1 MSLKLRLLFAMVS
14 TIVLALVAMAYMSV
28 SIAVRDSTEALTNS
42 VSERL
47 SSQTIQTKAL
57 ISDYFS
63 FIESQIRAKSY
74 ALDTVEASSGFS
86 QAFLGYKDERAEL
99 STSEMQTL
107 VDYYDV
113 DFAGQYNS
121 SHKIKLAGV
130 SGVIDQFTSTAQTLQ
145 HDFIAA
151 SPYPLGEKDSLT
163 DLDNGT
169 AYNQYHNKYH
179 ESFRQFLQE
188 FGYYD
193 IFIVDAKT
201 GDIVYSVFKELDFAT
216 NLVSG
221 PYANTGIGEVFSSA
235 VAASDPNAVFFSDFK
250 IYRPSYDALAGFA
263 ATQIVENGEVT
274 GVLIFQMPLDRIS
287 RIMTH
292 EGKWADSGFGASGET
307 YLVTKEGKLLSESR
321 FFIEDKQGY
330 INAIKNKYPLAA
342 DKANALDTSVGV
354 QPVESSSAKNALA
367 GKSGFHTI
375 LDYRDIEVFS
385 NYTQLII
392 GGVSY
397 ALIAEVDVAEALAP
411 ATELG
416 SSLTVNAIQQSIIL
430 IVIGVIVS
438 FWFSAKIIRPLNQLA
453 KACHNLTEG
462 EGDLTVKL
470 QSSKIPEI
478 DNISTEFNLFIEQ
491 IRLII
496 KQMKDNANALKQSS
510 GKLSEITY
518 NTLEVT
524 KKQKQETQSVS
535 AAMVELVA
543 TGEDVQ
549 KSTADTR
556 KQSGAAVNGLNENM
570 ERAELAASNIKLLI
584 QLVGD
589 SSNIIDQL
597 KGEVNQITSSLGVI
611 TSIADQT
618 NLLAL
623 NAAIEAARA
632 GEAGRG
638 FSVVADEVRTLATR
652 SQENTNEIG
661 KVVEG
666 MNQSS
671 IRSVG
676 AMERASQAA
685 DGGVHLVDVLTTAMN
700 ELMTTM
706 DKMIVLT
713 ETVSEAVV
721 KQTATSKAV
730 EGNVATIDGLSVA
743 IEQSTSEI
751 NDSATELQRLGQ
763 DTHQLIERFK
773 V

>member
-1 MSLKLRLLFAMVS
+1 MSLKLRLLFTMVS
-14 TIVLALVAMAYMSV
+14 TIVVALVVMAYMSV
-28 SIAVRDSTEALTNS
+28 SIAVKGSTEALTNS

-74 ALDTVEASSGFS
+74 ALDTVEASSAFS
-86 QAFLGYKDERAEL
+86 LSFSGYKDEREEL
-99 STSEMQTL
+99 SNSEMQTL

-113 DFAGQYNS
+113 DFTGQYNS

-130 SGVIDQFTSTAQTLQ
+130 SGLIDQFTSTAQALQ

-151 SPYPLGEKDSLT
+151 SPYPLGEKDSLI
-163 DLDNGT
+163 DLDNDT
-169 AYNQYHNKYH
+169 LYSQHHNKFH
-179 ESFRQFLQE
+179 DSFRQFSQE

-201 GDIVYSVFKELDFAT
+201 GNIVYSVFKELDFAT
-216 NLVSG
+216 NLISG
-221 PYANTGIGEVFSSA
+221 PYADTGIGQVFASA
-235 VAASDPNAVFFSDFK
+235 VAASDPSAVFFSDFK
-250 IYRPSYDALAGFA
+250 VYRPSYDALAGFA
-263 ATQIVENGEVT
+263 STQIVENGEVT

-292 EGKWADSGFGASGET
+292 EGKWTDSGFGASGET

-321 FFIEDKQGY
+321 FFLEDKQGY

-367 GKSGFHTI
+367 GKSGFHSI

-385 NYTQLII
+385 NYTQLTI
-392 GGVSY
+392 GGVNY

-411 ATELG
+411 AKALG
-416 SSLTVNAIQQSIIL
+416 SNLIINAIKQSLIL
-430 IVIGVIVS
+430 ILVGVLLS

-453 KACHNLTEG
+453 KACHNLTKG
-462 EGDLTVKL
+462 EGDLTAKL

-478 DNISTEFNLFIEQ
+478 DNISTEFNQFIEQ
-491 IRLII
+491 IRVIV
-496 KQMKDNANALKQSS
+496 KQMKDNANAVKVSS
-510 GKLSEITY
+510 GKLSEITLK
-518 NTLEVT
+518 TLEVT
-524 KKQKQETQSVS
+524 KQQKQETQSVS
-535 AAMVELVA
+535 AAMSELVA
-543 TGEDVQ
+543 TGEGVQ
-549 KSTADTR
+549 KSTADSR
-556 KQSGAAVNGLNENM
+556 KQSGVALDGLNENM

-584 QLVGD
+584 QLVGE
-589 SSNIIDQL
+589 SSHVIDQL
-597 KGEVNQITSSLGVI
+597 KGEVHQITSSLGVI

-652 SQENTNEIG
+652 SRENTKEIG

-671 IRSVG
+671 SSSVG

-700 ELMTTM
+700 ELMETM
-706 DKMIVLT
+706 NEMLVLT
-713 ETVSEAVV
+713 ENVSEAVV
-721 KQTATSKAV
+721 QQTATSKAV
-730 EGNVATIDGLSVA
+730 EGNVVTIDGLSVA

-751 NDSATELQRLGQ
+751 NESATELQRLGQ
-763 DTHQLIERFK
+763 SSHQLIERFK